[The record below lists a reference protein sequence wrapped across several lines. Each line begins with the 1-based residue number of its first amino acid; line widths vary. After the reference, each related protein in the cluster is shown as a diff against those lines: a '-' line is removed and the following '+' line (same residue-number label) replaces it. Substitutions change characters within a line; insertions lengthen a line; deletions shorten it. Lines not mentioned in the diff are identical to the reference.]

1 MKHLAREL
9 RKNQTDAEKLLWSR
23 LRNRQL
29 EGCKFRRQEPIGPF
43 IVDFVCL
50 EIALILELDGGQH
63 SMQRERDDQRTH
75 YLQTLGYR
83 VLRYW
88 NHEVL
93 NEIDAVLETIRN
105 AVMERKNPV

>member
-23 LRNRQL
+23 LRNRRL
-29 EGCKFRRQEPIGPF
+29 EACKFRRQEPIGPF

-50 EIALILELDGGQH
+50 EIKLILELDGGQH
-63 SMQRERDDQRTH
+63 SEQRERDDQRTH
-75 YLQTLGYR
+75 YLQALGYR

-88 NHEVL
+88 NHEML
-93 NEIDAVLETIRN
+93 NETDAVLESIRN
-105 AVMERKNPV
+105 AVLERKNPV